1 MRFRRSSKTPPFV
14 VLAPLAA
21 LLAVSVPPCWGAPPP
36 LDAER
41 SAAAAARTTAAAP
54 APRAAIPAAAGS
66 RRARRG
72 DSSAAGP
79 AAPTFQVIG
88 TFGDMAVVSPTNLL
102 TAAVFAKPDAA
113 FGGAFVTGLAA
124 SPAGTLFIVGND
136 GTSNSFLGQVNFT
149 TGAETTVGKI
159 AGYVIND
166 IAFDGAGRL
175 YGLTDNTAGT
185 SPHSLLLIDT
195 VTAAAAVV
203 KVLDAHGGPKDQTE
217 NGAIAFNPGDGN
229 FYYADVNASG
239 ALFVDRLAAG
249 TFMQTPVLT
258 SNRTDFPT
266 AMVFS
271 QGKLWI
277 FAFVNVLVAD
287 AANIAAGLAFAGNP
301 VFPTPDGLSA
311 FFTDGAVANGLP
323 CVPSPTAACLYNRF
337 KVEITYDATPNNG
350 TGPAN
355 VVLESTASVKFTFFD
370 RTNIEMIL
378 KILNACSLNNKW
390 WVFAGGL
397 TDVGV
402 SIKVTD
408 TSTGAFQN
416 YSSAK
421 GHLFQTFADTS
432 AFNCP

>member
-1 MRFRRSSKTPPFV
+1 VRSSKPLPMLV
-14 VLAPLAA
+14 LVLLAAVLAAP
-21 LLAVSVPPCWGAPPP
+21 VPPCWGAPPP
-36 LDAER
+36 AAAER
-41 SAAAAARTTAAAP
+41 SAAAPGQGEPLAAAI
-54 APRAAIPAAAGS
+54 AAAAGA

-72 DSSAAGP
+72 ESPAAGP

-88 TFGDMAVVSPTNLL
+88 TFGDMAVVDPTHLL
-102 TAAVFAKPDAA
+102 TAAVFARPDSA
-113 FGGAFVTGLAA
+113 FQGAFVTGLAA
-124 SPAGTLFIVGND
+124 NPPGTLFIVGND
-136 GTSNSFLGQVNFT
+136 GTSNSFLGQVNFS
-149 TGAETTVGKI
+149 TGTETTVGKI

-166 IAFDGAGRL
+166 IAFDGAGHL
-175 YGLTDNTAGT
+175 YGLTDNTAGA

-239 ALFVDRLAAG
+239 TLFVDKVAAG
-249 TFMQTPVLT
+249 TFAQTPVLT
-258 SNRTDFPT
+258 SSRTDFPT

-287 AANIAAGLAFAGNP
+287 ATNIAGGLTFAGNP

-311 FFTDGAVANGLP
+311 FFTDGAMPNALP

-337 KVEITYDATPNNG
+337 KVEITYDATPGNG
-350 TGPAN
+350 TGLAN

-370 RTNIEMIL
+370 PTNIEMIL
-378 KILNACSLNNKW
+378 KVLNACAPPFNSW

-408 TSTGAFQN
+408 TTNGAFKN
-416 YSSAK
+416 YSSTK

-432 AFNCP
+432 AFACP